1 MLTKY
6 IQTAMSL
13 AKYEV
18 IEDDNTYFGS
28 IPGFQGLWANADT
41 LEACR
46 DELMETLE
54 DWILVGVRR
63 QMPLP
68 VIGGIDLNV
77 RAGV

>member
-1 MLTKY
+1 
-6 IQTAMSL
+6 MSL